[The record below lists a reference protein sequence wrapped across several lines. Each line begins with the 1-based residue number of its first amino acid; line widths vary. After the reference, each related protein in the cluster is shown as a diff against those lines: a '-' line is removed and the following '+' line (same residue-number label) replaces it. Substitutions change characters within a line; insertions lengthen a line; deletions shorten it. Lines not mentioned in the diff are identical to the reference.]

1 MSSNKEILA
10 IHGGPK
16 TINKTFKTHNSIG
29 RSEVRAVKKVMKS
42 GVLSKFLGT
51 WHGDFYGGPKV
62 LQFEK
67 ECVKFFDVKHAISVN
82 SWTSGLITA
91 VGAIGLEPGDEVIV
105 SPWTMSAS
113 AMAIVHWGGIPV
125 FADIDP
131 KTFCI
136 TPESI
141 VSKITPRTKAIMS
154 VDIFGSSA
162 DADGIMKVAAE
173 YNLKVISDTAQA
185 PGANFKG
192 KKAGTSTNIG
202 GISLNYHKHIHT
214 GEGGVL
220 FTDDDDLA
228 VRMQLIRN
236 HAESVVGGMKYEK
249 LNNMIGYN
257 FRMGEIEAAI
267 GIEQLKKLNSII
279 ARKQQLANQLTKELQ
294 GLPGLQTP
302 NIQLD
307 LQHVYYVYPMVID
320 PNVLEIS
327 REKLVDALRKEGV
340 PSLVEGYVNLHRL
353 PMFQKK
359 IAFGS
364 LGFPWSLHDKNL
376 QPDYSL
382 GTCPIAEELHDK
394 TYLAFAITGLDLAE
408 KDITLIGKAFRKV
421 WSNLASLK

>member
-1 MSSNKEILA
+1 MSSNNEILA
-10 IHGGPK
+10 IHGGRK
-16 TINKTFKTHNSIG
+16 TINKTFKTHNPIG

-51 WHGDFYGGPKV
+51 WHEDFYGGPKV
-62 LQFEK
+62 LEFEK
-67 ECVKFFDVKHAISVN
+67 ECVRFFEVKHAISVN

-141 VSKITPRTKAIMS
+141 ISRITPRTKAIMS

-173 YNLKVISDTAQA
+173 HNLKVISDTAQA
-185 PGANFKG
+185 PGANFEG

-220 FTDDDDLA
+220 FTDDDELA

-249 LNNMIGYN
+249 LNNMVGYN

-279 ARKQQLANQLTKELQ
+279 TRKQQLANQLTKELQ

-302 NIQLD
+302 DIQLD

-364 LGFPWSLHDKNL
+364 LGFPWTFHDKNL

-382 GTCPIAEELHDK
+382 GTCPVAEELHDK
-394 TYLAFAITGLDLAE
+394 TYLAFAITGLDLTE

>member
-1 MSSNKEILA
+1 MSSNNEILA
-10 IHGGPK
+10 VRGGQK
-16 TINKTFKTHNSIG
+16 TINKTFKTHNPIG
-29 RSEVRAVKKVMKS
+29 KSEIRAVKKVMKS

-51 WHGDFYGGPKV
+51 WHEDFYGGPKV
-62 LQFEK
+62 LEFEK
-67 ECVKFFDVKHAISVN
+67 ECRKFFEVKHAISVN

-125 FADIDP
+125 FADIDS

-162 DADGIMKVAAE
+162 DTGGIMKVAAE
-173 YNLKVISDTAQA
+173 HNLKVISDTAQA
-185 PGANFKG
+185 PGANFEG

-249 LNNMIGYN
+249 LNNMVGYN

-294 GLPGLQTP
+294 GLRGLQTP
-302 NIQLD
+302 DIQMD

-364 LGFPWSLHDKNL
+364 LGFPWTLHDKNL
-376 QPDYSL
+376 QPNYSL

-394 TYLAFAITGLDLAE
+394 TYLALAITGLDLTE
-408 KDITLIGKAFRKV
+408 KDIALIGKAFRKV

>member
-1 MSSNKEILA
+1 MSSNNEILA
-10 IHGGPK
+10 IHGGSK

-51 WHGDFYGGPKV
+51 WHEDFYGGPKV
-62 LQFEK
+62 VEFEK
-67 ECVKFFDVKHAISVN
+67 KCAKFFQVKHAISVN

-131 KTFCI
+131 KSFCI

-141 VSKITPRTKAIMS
+141 VSRITPRTKAIMS

-162 DADGIMKVAAE
+162 DVGEIMKVAAE
-173 YNLKVISDTAQA
+173 HNLKVISDTAQA
-185 PGANFKG
+185 PGANFEG
-192 KKAGTSTNIG
+192 KKAGTVTNIG

-236 HAESVVGGMKYEK
+236 HAESVVGGMKYDK

-279 ARKQQLANQLTKELQ
+279 ARKQQLANQLTRELQ
-294 GLPGLQTP
+294 GLRGLQTP
-302 NIQLD
+302 EVQMG

-320 PNVLEIS
+320 PDVLGTS
-327 REKLVDALRKEGV
+327 REKLVDALREEGV

-364 LGFPWSLHDKNL
+364 LGFPWTLHKEDL

-394 TYLAFAITGLDLAE
+394 TYMAFAITGLDLAK
-408 KDITLIGKAFRKV
+408 KDIDLIGKAFRKV

>member
-1 MSSNKEILA
+1 
-10 IHGGPK
+10 
-16 TINKTFKTHNSIG
+16 
-29 RSEVRAVKKVMKS
+29 V
-42 GVLSKFLGT
+42 
-51 WHGDFYGGPKV
+51 
-62 LQFEK
+62 
-67 ECVKFFDVKHAISVN
+67 
-82 SWTSGLITA
+82 
-91 VGAIGLEPGDEVIV
+91 
-105 SPWTMSAS
+105 
-113 AMAIVHWGGIPV
+113 
-125 FADIDP
+125 
-131 KTFCI
+131 
-136 TPESI
+136 
-141 VSKITPRTKAIMS
+141 
-154 VDIFGSSA
+154 
-162 DADGIMKVAAE
+162 DADGIMKVAQE
-173 YNLKVISDTAQA
+173 HNLKVISDSAQA
-185 PGANFKG
+185 PGANFEG
-192 KKAGTSTNIG
+192 KKAGTVTHIG

-236 HAESVVGGMKYEK
+236 HAESVVSGMKYEK

-320 PNVLEIS
+320 PNILKIS

-376 QPDYSL
+376 QPDYAL
-382 GTCPIAEELHDK
+382 GTCPVAEELHDK

-408 KDITLIGKAFRKV
+408 KDIALIGKAFRKV

>member
-1 MSSNKEILA
+1 MSSSNDILA
-10 IHGGPK
+10 VHGGPK
-16 TINKTFKTHNSIG
+16 TINKRFKTHNPIG
-29 RSEVRAVKKVMKS
+29 KSEIRAVKKVMKS

-51 WHGDFYGGPKV
+51 WHEDFYGGPKV
-62 LQFEK
+62 LEFEI
-67 ECVKFFDVKHAISVN
+67 ECRKFFEVKHAISVN

-125 FADIDP
+125 FADIDS

-173 YNLKVISDTAQA
+173 HNLKVISDTAQA
-185 PGANFKG
+185 PGANLDG

-279 ARKQQLANQLTKELQ
+279 ARKQKLANQLTKEIE
-294 GLPGLQTP
+294 GLRGLQTP
-302 NIQLD
+302 NIQMD

-364 LGFPWSLHDKNL
+364 LGFPWTLHDKNL

-382 GTCPIAEELHDK
+382 GTCPVAEELHDK
-394 TYLAFAITGLDLAE
+394 TYLAFAITGLDLNE

>member
-1 MSSNKEILA
+1 MSSNNEILA

-29 RSEVRAVKKVMKS
+29 RSEVRAVKRVMKS
-42 GVLSKFLGT
+42 GLLSKFLGT
-51 WHGDFYGGPKV
+51 WHEDFYGGPKV
-62 LQFEK
+62 LEFEK
-67 ECVKFFDVKHAISVN
+67 ECVKFFEVKHAITVN

-125 FADIDP
+125 FADIDS

-162 DADGIMKVAAE
+162 DADGIMKVAQE
-173 YNLKVISDTAQA
+173 HNLKVISDSAQA
-185 PGANFKG
+185 PGANFEA
-192 KKAGTSTNIG
+192 KKAGTVTHIG

-236 HAESVVGGMKYEK
+236 HAESVVSGMKYEK

-279 ARKQQLANQLTKELQ
+279 ACKQQLANQLTKELQ

-320 PNVLEIS
+320 PNILKIS

-382 GTCPIAEELHDK
+382 GTCPVAEELHDK
-394 TYLAFAITGLDLAE
+394 TYLAFAITGLDLTE
-408 KDITLIGKAFRKV
+408 KDIALIGKAFRKV

>member
-1 MSSNKEILA
+1 MSLNNEILA

-51 WHGDFYGGPKV
+51 WHEDFYGGPKV
-62 LQFEK
+62 VEFEK
-67 ECVKFFDVKHAISVN
+67 KCAKFFQVKHAISVN

-131 KTFCI
+131 KSFCI

-141 VSKITPRTKAIMS
+141 VSRITKRTKAIMS

-162 DADGIMKVAAE
+162 DVGEIMKVAAE
-173 YNLKVISDTAQA
+173 HNLKVISDTAQA
-185 PGANFKG
+185 PGANFEG
-192 KKAGTSTNIG
+192 KKAGTVTNIG

-267 GIEQLKKLNSII
+267 GIEQLKKLNLII
-279 ARKQQLANQLTKELQ
+279 ARKQQLANQLTRELQ
-294 GLPGLQTP
+294 GLRGLQTP
-302 NIQLD
+302 EIQMG

-320 PNVLEIS
+320 PDVLGTS
-327 REKLVDALRKEGV
+327 REKLVDALREEGV

-364 LGFPWSLHDKNL
+364 LGFPWTLHEEDL

-408 KDITLIGKAFRKV
+408 KDIGLIGKAFRKV

>member
-1 MSSNKEILA
+1 MSSNSEVLA

-29 RSEVRAVKKVMKS
+29 RNEVRAVKKVMKS

-51 WHGDFYGGPKV
+51 WHEDFYGGPKV
-62 LQFEK
+62 LEFEK
-67 ECVKFFDVKHAISVN
+67 ECTRYFKVKHAITVN

-125 FADIDP
+125 FADIDR

-141 VSKITPRTKAIMS
+141 VTRITSRTKAIMS
-154 VDIFGSSA
+154 VDIFGGSA
-162 DADGIMKVAAE
+162 STDGIMKIAKE
-173 YNLKVISDTAQA
+173 HNLKVISDTAQS
-185 PGANFKG
+185 PGANFNG
-192 KKAGTSTNIG
+192 KKTGTATDIG

-228 VRMQLIRN
+228 ARMQLIRN
-236 HAESVVGGMKYEK
+236 HAESVVAGMRYEK

-267 GIEQLKKLNSII
+267 GLEQLKKLDSII
-279 ARKQQLANQLTKELQ
+279 TRKQQLANQLSEELQ
-294 GLPGLQTP
+294 GLQGLQTP
-302 NIQLD
+302 DIQLD
-307 LQHVYYVYPMVID
+307 LQHVYYVYPMVIE
-320 PNVLEIS
+320 PEVLQTS
-327 REKLVDALRKEGV
+327 RKAIVEALRKEGV
-340 PSLVEGYVNLHRL
+340 PNLVEGYVNVHRL

-359 IAFGS
+359 IAFGNS
-364 LGFPWSLHDKNL
+364 GFPWSLHDKEL
-376 QPDYSL
+376 HPDYSI
-382 GTCPIAEELHDK
+382 GICPVAEELHDR
-394 TYLAFAITGLDLAE
+394 TYIAFAITGLDLSE
-408 KDITLIGKAFRKV
+408 KDITLIGQAFRKV